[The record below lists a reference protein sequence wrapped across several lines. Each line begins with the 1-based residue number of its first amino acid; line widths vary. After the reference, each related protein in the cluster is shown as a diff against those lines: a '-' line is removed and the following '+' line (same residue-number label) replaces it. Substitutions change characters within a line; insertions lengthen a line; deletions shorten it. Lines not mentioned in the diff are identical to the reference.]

1 MLLLESVA
9 MQLYRTYNAHRIS
22 IVPLSPPERVHL
34 DVPANKAFRFEMLIA
49 AKSGLYLYPDRQLA
63 KWLPGSYSGISEKN
77 GRWYVHKFEA
87 NTFGR
92 LLSFQIV
99 DDKICDLREELQAI
113 PAEIHQIDW
122 FGDHL
127 LLTETQNNRI
137 TSYHKK
143 PNGFGRPRH
152 YCPAGRL
159 RAERKLE
166 NYCHNNSIYCDNHNT
181 FLLYHSDTKYSGR
194 TSQIAIL
201 DHCFLLQG
209 RIDIDADCAHNVV
222 PYLDSF
228 SYRNSMRGIVC
239 ISGKHIT
246 IGFYPR
252 GLALT
257 NDLAIV
263 GLPKFGERSA
273 TNRSESN
280 LNIICLNTGKI
291 LDSITIPNIGTLY
304 EIRLVDSVDLGIS
317 YRRSRTA
324 VRT

>member
-1 MLLLESVA
+1 MLLPESVA
-9 MQLYRTYNAHRIS
+9 LQLYRTYNAHRIS
-22 IVPLSPPERVHL
+22 NAPLSPPERVHL
-34 DVPANKAFRFEMLIA
+34 DLPANTAFRFKMLIA
-49 AKSGLYLYPDRQLA
+49 AKSGLYFYRDRQLE
-63 KWLPGSYSGISEKN
+63 KWLPGRFYGISEKN
-77 GRWYVHKFEA
+77 GRWYVYKFEA

-99 DDKICDLREELQAI
+99 DDKICDLREELRAI

-127 LLTETQNNRI
+127 LLTDTQNNRI
-137 TSYHKK
+137 TSYPKK
-143 PNGFGRPRH
+143 LNGFGRPRH
-152 YCPAGRL
+152 YYPAGRL
-159 RAERKLE
+159 RAGRKSE
-166 NYCHNNSIYCDNHNT
+166 NYCHINSIYCDDHNI
-181 FLLYHSDTKYSGR
+181 FLLYHNDTKYSGR

-201 DHCFLLQG
+201 DHGFLVQD

-228 SYRNSMRGIVC
+228 IYCNSMRGIVC

-246 IGFYPR
+246 TGFYPR

-263 GLPKFGERSA
+263 GLSKFGERSA
-273 TNRSESN
+273 RNRSESN
-280 LNIICLNTGKI
+280 LNIICLSTGKI
-291 LDSITIPNIGTLY
+291 LDSITIPNIGNLY
-304 EIRLVDSVDLGIS
+304 EIRLVDPIDLGMS